1 MFMFRNILFLSLITL
16 ITGIYILF
24 ILKYV
29 LLIITVEFHI
39 GLLIF
44 LIIIIQLDNI
54 VLLHDLNLNNA
65 YDNTERHLKIIKNQ
79 AIQIAKLK
87 K

>member
-16 ITGIYILF
+16 ITVIYILF

-44 LIIIIQLDNI
+44 LIIIIQLDNF
-54 VLLHDLNLNNA
+54 VLLHDLNSNNA
-65 YDNTERHLKIIKNQ
+65 YHDTERYLKIIKNQ